1 MIRQAINIIRLFLVR
16 FTSLILFSITFIIS
30 GLTAAQ
36 TISKIEIN
44 GAKVFST
51 KEYINWMG
59 INSGQKYFPG
69 IEESAANKI
78 GESLSSEGYY
88 HSSTKTTAQKN
99 DSSKII
105 LVIDINE
112 GTPTFIRN
120 ITVKEKLNDSLYV
133 FQKLRELSGSVFSS
147 SILEHSFDIIL
158 TNYENNGFPFSN
170 IKIATFSFA
179 DDSISGKHFVDIIL
193 SIAEGERSRIDKI
206 EIEGNS
212 KTKPDVIIRA
222 TRINT
227 GELYSQKLLDQIPA
241 RLNRLRFFEPIEQ
254 PSFFLTN
261 NNEGVLKILVKEK
274 ETNNFDGIIGYV
286 PSNSQNENGYFTG
299 FVNINLINLF
309 GTGRSAQIKWQ
320 QENRNSQELELHYL
334 EPWLFNYPFN
344 IGMSLFQRKQDS
356 TYVQRNFEINIDYLA
371 SEDVFASLIINTQST
386 IPSEA
391 GQNIF
396 TVYNSTSFT
405 TGFKLNLDS
414 RDDYYA
420 PTKGVYFNSVYK
432 FTQKNISGPAK
443 FISNDMQTQF
453 NQQRIEFDFSYFR
466 ELFLNQ
472 VGAISVHARE
482 LRGSNLELSDFYF
495 LGGTN
500 SLRGYRE
507 KQFAG
512 NRIFW
517 SNLEYRYL
525 LSRRS
530 YAFLFFD
537 TGYFLRNEDGITNL
551 PQISE
556 FNLGY
561 GFGLDIETSL
571 GVLGI
576 SFALGKGDS
585 FSDGKIHFG
594 IKNEF

>member
-1 MIRQAINIIRLFLVR
+1 MIPPAINIIKSLLPR
-16 FTSLILFSITFIIS
+16 FTFLISLCIIFIVTGSSS
-30 GLTAAQ
+30 GQ
-36 TISKIEIN
+36 TISQIEIT
-44 GAKVFST
+44 GTKSFSV
-51 KEYINWMG
+51 KDYLNWIG
-59 INSGQKYFPG
+59 INSGQKFYSG
-69 IEESAANKI
+69 IEDTITTKI
-78 GESLSSEGYY
+78 SESLSSEGYY
-88 HSSTKTTAQKN
+88 HSRTKTTIQKI
-99 DSSKII
+99 DSSKINLI
-105 LVIDINE
+105 IDVQE
-112 GTPTFIRN
+112 GSPTFIRN
-120 ITVKEKLNDSLYV
+120 ITLKEKVSDSIYV
-133 FQKLRELSGSVFSS
+133 RQRLSELSGSIFSS
-147 SILEHSFDIIL
+147 AALENSFDNIL
-158 TNYENNGFPFSN
+158 TNYENIGFPFAN
-170 IKIATFSFA
+170 IKISSFSFA
-179 DDSISGKHFVDIIL
+179 DDSASGKHFVDIIL
-193 SIAEGERSRIDKI
+193 SILEGEKSRIDKI

-222 TRINT
+222 TRIST

-241 RLNRLRFFEPIEQ
+241 RLNRLRFFEPVEQ
-254 PSFFLTN
+254 PTFFLTN
-261 NNEGVLKILVKEK
+261 HNEGVLKISIKEK

-299 FVNINLINLF
+299 YVNINLINLL

-356 TYVQRNFEINIDYLA
+356 TYVQRNFEINVDYLA
-371 SEDVFASLIINTQST
+371 SEDVFASLLINTQST

-396 TVYNSTSFT
+396 TVYNSSSFT
-405 TGFKLNLDS
+405 TGFKLNIDS
-414 RDDYYA
+414 RNDYYA
-420 PTKGVYFNSVYK
+420 PTSGVYFNSIYK
-432 FTQKNISGPAK
+432 FTQKRISGPAR
-443 FISNDMQTQF
+443 FITSDMRTQF

-472 VGAISVHARE
+472 VGAISMHARE

-530 YAFLFFD
+530 FAFLFFD
-537 TGYFLRNEDGITNL
+537 TGYYLRNEDENKNL

-556 FNLGY
+556 FNFGY